1 MAVIIQHVEM
11 QSVSFWTVK
20 YQTLYHGEYWYWPN
34 AGIKVNWQRER
45 SRCNNWF
52 EVKVFESYCP
62 TSEKSQLIDGSYSK
76 IIQFSRHSF
85 IQVFVYFSC
94 SPSSW
99 IFCYGLVSTIKKRW
113 RFNRKRPSLCF
124 LDVTTVIKFN
134 LWRELAKIETPRM
147 KYRRMRGDMI
157 MVYKVL
163 NGYDHCWNIYLQLI
177 IIL

>member
-1 MAVIIQHVEM
+1 M

-62 TSEKSQLIDGSYSK
+62 TSEKSQQVDGSYSK

-99 IFCYGLVSTIKKRW
+99 IFCYGLVSTIKKRR
-113 RFNRKRPSLCF
+113 RFNQKRPSLCF
-124 LDVTTVIKFN
+124 QDVTKMLSN
-134 LWRELAKIETPRM
+134 LTYEESLRKLKHRE
-147 KYRRMRGDMI
+147 
-157 MVYKVL
+157 
-163 NGYDHCWNIYLQLI
+163 WNIVECAVIRSWFIKYWMDMTI
-177 IIL
+177 VGTFICSW